1 MLLLDFWATW
11 CPPCVAEMP
20 NLKEAYD
27 KYHAQGLEIVGVS
40 LDRDRAALQSFVK
53 SRKLA
58 WPQIFDDKGAMAKI
72 YGVRAI
78 PFALLVGRDGK
89 IAAVNLRGDD
99 LEAAVKAALVKK

>member
-1 MLLLDFWATW
+1 MLLDFWATW

-20 NLKEAYD
+20 NVQAVYE
-27 KYHAQGLEIVGVS
+27 KYHAQGLEVVS
-40 LDRDRAALQSFVK
+40 VPLDRDLAALQGFVA
-53 SRKLA
+53 SRKIA

-89 IAAVNLRGDD
+89 IAAVNVRGDD
-99 LEAAVKAALVKK
+99 LEIAVKAALAKK